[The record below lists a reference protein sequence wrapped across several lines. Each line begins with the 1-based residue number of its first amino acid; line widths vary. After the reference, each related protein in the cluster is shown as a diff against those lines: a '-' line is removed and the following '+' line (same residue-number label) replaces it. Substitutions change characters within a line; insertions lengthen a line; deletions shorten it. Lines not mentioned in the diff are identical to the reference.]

1 MKDVVDAHLNDLV
14 SRTIKIYNK
23 YRSPE
28 ATAKLFG
35 IKKDSFIIEFKGHFY
50 QSCGVNDY
58 FEDFIHE
65 LEDISKEFRVELEA
79 AEPAGQ
85 QSYIVR
91 YRVKDK
97 FSVANVDYEALFR
110 DFLQDKGLSFN
121 NYLES
126 NSCTKDMIMFHFRT
140 WLFEKKQISKK

>member
-1 MKDVVDAHLNDLV
+1 MPGLCFKTKNFEAQAQVVVLTSWIDIFCV
-14 SRTIKIYNK
+14 WNK
-23 YRSPE
+23 
-28 ATAKLFG
+28 
-35 IKKDSFIIEFKGHFY
+35 KKDSFIIEFKGHFY
-50 QSCGVNDY
+50 QSCGLNDY

-97 FSVANVDYEALFR
+97 FSVADVDDEALFR